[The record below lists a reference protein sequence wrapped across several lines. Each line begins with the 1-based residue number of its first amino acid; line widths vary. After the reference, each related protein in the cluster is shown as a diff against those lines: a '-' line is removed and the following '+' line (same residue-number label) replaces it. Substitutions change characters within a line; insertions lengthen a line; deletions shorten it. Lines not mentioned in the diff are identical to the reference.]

1 MEKKL
6 SSSKPTTK
14 QLEHAI
20 NEYKLDEIKRLIKEG
35 VDVNAN
41 YNNGIPPIAT
51 AVIHGYKEIAEMLV
65 DAGANIDVP
74 TYYHGP
80 YAREEYQGNTPLMLA
95 YYQPD
100 MTQFLIDRG
109 ADITIKNREGKT
121 ALSILSIHDHRE
133 RKVRKIIIKKMLEL
147 ENEKWEKLL
156 EENKIDEFDNL
167 VYEDEEIQDAYRKFK
182 AKVSTANADKFLKHK
197 HIYPNTT
204 DAFDLADALRKQFQ
218 GYDSEDEGAGKKRKK
233 TIQKKKK
240 GKNKK
245 QKKTN
250 KRM

>member
-1 MEKKL
+1 MQ
-6 SSSKPTTK
+6 K
-14 QLEHAI
+14 QFERAI
-20 NEYKLDEIKRLIKEG
+20 NEYKLNEIKRLIKEG

-41 YNNGIPPIAT
+41 FSNGIPPIART
-51 AVIHGYKEIAEMLV
+51 VINGDKDIAEILL
-65 DAGANIDVP
+65 DAGANINVP
-74 TYYHGP
+74 TYSHGP
-80 YAREEYQGNTPLMLA
+80 YAREEHQGNTPLMFA

-100 MTQFLIDRG
+100 MTEFLIDRG
-109 ADITIKNREGKT
+109 ADMTIKNREGKT
-121 ALSILSIHDHRE
+121 ALSHLNIRDRRE
-133 RKVRKIIIKKMLEL
+133 REVREIIIKKMLEL

-197 HIYPNTT
+197 SIYPNTT
-204 DAFDLADALRKQFQ
+204 DAYNLADALRKQFQ
-218 GYDSEDEGAGKKRKK
+218 GYDSEDEGAGKKKKK
-233 TIQKKKK
+233 TVQKKKK

-245 QKKTN
+245 QKRTN